1 MSIIS
6 TENSDLLFE
15 TIFMKKINS
24 HFTTYYDI
32 SHINK
37 DNILIGAKNII
48 TLKQFAINN
57 FKMKEFKV
65 QSADTIQNRI
75 NIVEQNKNKFVDDD
89 DEGGD

>member
-32 SHINK
+32 NHKNK

>member
-6 TENSDLLFE
+6 TENADLLLE
-15 TIFMKKINS
+15 TKFMKKINS

-32 SHINK
+32 NHKNK

-48 TLKQFAINN
+48 ALKQFAITN

-65 QSADTIQNRI
+65 QSAEVIQVKI
-75 NIVEQNKNKFVDDD
+75 DIVEENKNKFLDDD
-89 DEGGD
+89 D

>member
-6 TENSDLLFE
+6 NENSDLLFE

-32 SHINK
+32 SHISK

-48 TLKQFAINN
+48 ALKQYAINN
-57 FKMKEFKV
+57 FKMKEFKI
-65 QSADTIQNRI
+65 QSADTIQVKI
-75 NIVEQNKNKFVDDD
+75 DIVEENKTKFLDDD